1 MQKNV
6 KRIISATLAINA
18 ISAIIPASSSNLMIT
33 EVQAASEYGVSSLKL
48 RKTSG
53 SKTITL
59 YEDSDYEDSVKF
71 KKSRKKYYAKTD
83 SSSVNIKVT
92 EEDGYET
99 KIFKTSSSSADAFNP
114 EEKISIKSGTTTLYV
129 RTYKDGEFNKDNVKE
144 NIINEYKLYVKK
156 VSSEDEEDD
165 DYDDIY
171 LDDLTL
177 TYKDDEID
185 FDFEEDKST
194 YDINVK
200 NSITYVKVYAEP
212 EDEEYSVRINGS
224 KVDEDDDWEKKVNLE
239 EGKNTIIVK
248 IKYDGDERIYTL
260 NITRK
265 ASSSSNNTDNSADS
279 DESSNSNSN
288 SSNINS
294 NNSNTNNNNSNT
306 NTNSNISG
314 IIKANQWVVNNGKW
328 QYNDASGNPIKNTW
342 FYDRSYGQTYYL
354 DANGN
359 MVTGWLYKDNKW
371 YYLNNSGAKQ
381 TGWQL
386 VQGTWYYLD
395 SAGVMKTGWLKDLD
409 GRWYYL
415 QANGAMAKNTT
426 VDGYKLGS
434 NGAWIR

>member
-156 VSSEDEEDD
+156 VSSEDEDEED

-200 NSITYVKVYAEP
+200 NSVTYVKVYAEP

-306 NTNSNISG
+306 NSNISDN
-314 IIKANQWVVNNGKW
+314 IKANQWVVNNGKW